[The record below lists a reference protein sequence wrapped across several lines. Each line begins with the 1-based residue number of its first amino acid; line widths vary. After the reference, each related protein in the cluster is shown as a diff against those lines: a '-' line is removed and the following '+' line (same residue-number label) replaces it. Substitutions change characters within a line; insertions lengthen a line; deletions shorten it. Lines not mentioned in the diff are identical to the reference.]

1 MEKVLVKMKGI
12 EKIKAAKKIMEVSNT
27 IVKIAREMYENRLD
41 VETYLD
47 PLYNS
52 ICAFK
57 RMQNKYE
64 FDAHSALSHEFDDE
78 LDFASECLLF
88 GKYVNE
94 EKEDTENA

>member
-12 EKIKAAKKIMEVSNT
+12 EKIKAAKKIMEVSNE
-27 IVKIAREMYENRLD
+27 IVKITREMYENRLD

-57 RMQNKYE
+57 RMQNKYD
-64 FDAHSALSHEFDDE
+64 FYAHPALSHEFDDE
-78 LDFASECLLF
+78 FEFASECLLI

-94 EKEDTENA
+94 EKEGTENA